1 MHGNC
6 CSLGSKVA
14 RCKKQKELRHR
25 KKNTRNDVKDE
36 STTTGDNGKEG
47 GQVQEALSATKMK
60 LRLYWKNNDDV
71 KDERMRA
78 QQRGSTTKKLR
89 HRKKNSFQG

>member
-6 CSLGSKVA
+6 CSLGSKVATA

-25 KKNTRNDVKDE
+25 KKKPRNEVKDE
-36 STTTGDNGKEG
+36 STTTGDNGCSQGKKVAS
-47 GQVQEALSATKMK
+47 QVQEALSATKMK

-78 QQRGSTTKKLR
+78 QQRGSTTK
-89 HRKKNSFQG
+89 HD